1 MTDTAIIRAEGEGER
16 LWFYGGGVFTIKASG
31 AETGGSFF
39 MFEDTMA
46 DGKTTPLHLHP
57 DYEEAIYV
65 IEGELLVHC
74 DGENHRLGA
83 GGVGVVPRGVPHALL
98 VTSKIARVLVMV
110 VPGKGEA
117 FFRGASE
124 PATADTDASGPV
136 DFDRLRHSAE
146 RNGGLEILGPP
157 PFNMSQAVALAR
169 SNRDGLIST
178 GT

>member
-1 MTDTAIIRAEGEGER
+1 
-16 LWFYGGGVFTIKASG
+16 
-31 AETGGSFF
+31 
-39 MFEDTMA
+39 
-46 DGKTTPLHLHP
+46 
-57 DYEEAIYV
+57 V